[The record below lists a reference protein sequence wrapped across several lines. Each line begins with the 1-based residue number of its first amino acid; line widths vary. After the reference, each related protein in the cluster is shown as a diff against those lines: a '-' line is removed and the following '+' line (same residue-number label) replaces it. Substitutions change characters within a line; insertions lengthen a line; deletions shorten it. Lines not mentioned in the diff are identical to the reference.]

1 MRLFYKGTELGLRLK
16 SDEKSDHQIYEVINQ
31 RLLEHLAND
40 ISSENE
46 IQTLKDEKKSYLEI
60 LSCFQG
66 TQSTSKTFDKI
77 ESFCFFTT
85 HHMKEEAA
93 ITVKSLR
100 LFHQEPIYITCD
112 QESYDFLSTLKIND
126 LFFEIITSDY
136 LNSIKEKF
144 KDLYEGLTSFHKVDC
159 IYAKIDSINFP
170 LKHHENTFFLDS
182 DIVVV
187 DNLSEPDMKE
197 IMLSPHYYALMKRAD
212 VVGLFNAGYLFCGN
226 KEFPN
231 FWNNLYL
238 SGQSKFYE
246 QHCMHKIPENFETG
260 FFNKSHNIGFWRD
273 LSKSAF
279 DKLKVDLP
287 KKIKS
292 FHFHSSPNFDFKK
305 CEYAETKNK
314 EIKEVALQYIEK
326 ETPEVYKIM
335 KDYL

>member
-31 RLLEHLAND
+31 GLLEHLAND

-126 LFFEIITSDY
+126 LFFEIITSDKS
-136 LNSIKEKF
+136 NRNRKR
-144 KDLYEGLTSFHKVDC
+144 TS
-159 IYAKIDSINFP
+159 
-170 LKHHENTFFLDS
+170 
-182 DIVVV
+182 
-187 DNLSEPDMKE
+187 
-197 IMLSPHYYALMKRAD
+197 
-212 VVGLFNAGYLFCGN
+212 
-226 KEFPN
+226 
-231 FWNNLYL
+231 
-238 SGQSKFYE
+238 
-246 QHCMHKIPENFETG
+246 
-260 FFNKSHNIGFWRD
+260 
-273 LSKSAF
+273 
-279 DKLKVDLP
+279 
-287 KKIKS
+287 
-292 FHFHSSPNFDFKK
+292 
-305 CEYAETKNK
+305 
-314 EIKEVALQYIEK
+314 
-326 ETPEVYKIM
+326 
-335 KDYL
+335 